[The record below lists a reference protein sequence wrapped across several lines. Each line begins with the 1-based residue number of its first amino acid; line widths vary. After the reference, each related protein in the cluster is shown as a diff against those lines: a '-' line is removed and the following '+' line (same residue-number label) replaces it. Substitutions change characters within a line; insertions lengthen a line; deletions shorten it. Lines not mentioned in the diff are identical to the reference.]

1 MNLGYI
7 DFPHAISATMK
18 MSKLFYY
25 LQLLI
30 LAVFISSCGQ
40 DEEHSELF
48 DFDLNNGI
56 SLEST
61 NEFLQLSMSYVDTLY
76 QWDTVHLNLN
86 DGAAGDSLVTGCGNW
101 NYEVNPTTTVELW
114 FTDTWVEDGIY
125 GFSSDVVANDFGIII
140 RKDLIFGPAYEFG
153 NFIVENAMISQNT
166 LARGFTNVSD
176 SEPSKVANA
185 YMKLEHWNTSDQMM
199 RFVLELQNGDVV
211 RGSYSGMF
219 QPFRRIEYD
228 SDCD

>member
-1 MNLGYI
+1 
-7 DFPHAISATMK
+7 MK
-18 MSKLFYY
+18 TSQLFYPF
-25 LQLLI
+25 QLLI
-30 LAVFISSCGQ
+30 PFVFVASCGQ

-48 DFDLNNGI
+48 DFDLNDGI

-61 NEFLQLSMSYVDTLY
+61 NEFLQLPMAYVDTLY

-86 DGAAGDSLVTGCGNW
+86 DGATGDSLITECGNW
-101 NYEVNPTTTVELW
+101 NYEENPMTTVEIW

-125 GFSSDVVANDFGIII
+125 EFSKDAVSNDFNIMI
-140 RKDLIFGPAYEFG
+140 RKNLIFGPAYEFG
-153 NFIVENAMISQNT
+153 SLIAENAMISQNT

-185 YMKLEHWNTSDQMM
+185 YIQLEHWNTSDQMM

-211 RGSYSGMF
+211 RGSYTGMF